1 VLPNFLVIGAGRS
14 GTTSLYEYLRE
25 HPEVFMSPVKE
36 TNYFALAEGS
46 EPERG
51 PGGVRV
57 RRGAVTTLAEY
68 EALFADAGDAR
79 AIGEASPRYLRTPE
93 SPARIDA
100 LLPDVRLVAIL
111 RNPVE
116 RAYAS
121 YLGLRRDGLEPQ
133 PTFEDAL
140 RDDDRRKRDGWP
152 FASLVD
158 AGLYHRHLTRYYER
172 FPAERI
178 RVYLHDDLRADAA
191 GLVRDLLSFL
201 EVDPGF
207 APDTSRVHGR
217 TGVVRNPFL
226 GVLWSRSRRARD
238 GLGPVVPRRVR
249 EGVRHWVLREQER
262 PPIRPATRAQLVRV
276 FRPDVL
282 ALQELIGRDL
292 SGWLAE
298 DPVSE

>member
-36 TNYFALAEGS
+36 TNYFAFPEGHQ
-46 EPERG
+46 PERG

-57 RRGAVTTLAEY
+57 RREAVTTRAAY
-68 EALFADAGDAR
+68 EALFEEAGDAR
-79 AIGEASPRYLRTPE
+79 AIGEASPRYLSTPE
-93 SPARIDA
+93 APARIEA

-111 RNPVE
+111 RDPVD

-121 YLGLRRDGLEPQ
+121 YLGLRRDGLEPE

-140 RDDDRRKRDGWP
+140 RDDDRRQREGWP
-152 FASLVD
+152 FA
-158 AGLYHRHLTRYYER
+158 GLIETGRYHRHLLRYYER

-201 EVDPGF
+201 EVDPEF
-207 APDTSRVHGR
+207 APDTARVHGR
-217 TGVVRNPFL
+217 TGLVRNRAL
-226 GVLWSRSRRARD
+226 RVLWSRSRRVRD
-238 GLGPVVPRRVR
+238 GLGPVVPRPVR
-249 EGVRHWVLREQER
+249 EGVRRWAIRDLER
-262 PPIRPATRAQLVRV
+262 PAIDPTTRARLIRV

-282 ALQELIGRDL
+282 ALEELIGRDL
-292 SGWLAE
+292 SAWLAE
-298 DPVSE
+298 EPISR

>member
-36 TNYFALAEGS
+36 ANYFAFPEGH

-51 PGGVRV
+51 PGGVLV
-57 RRGAVTTLAEY
+57 RRDAVTTLAEY
-68 EALFADAGDAR
+68 EALFEGAGDAR
-79 AIGEASPRYLRTPE
+79 AIGEASPRYLWTPE
-93 SPARIDA
+93 APARIDA

-121 YLGLRRDGLEPQ
+121 YLGLRRDGLEPE

-140 RDDDRRKRDGWP
+140 RADERRQREGWP
-152 FASLVD
+152 FASLIET
-158 AGLYHRHLTRYYER
+158 GRYHRHLSRYYER
-172 FPAERI
+172 FPADRI
-178 RVYLHDDLRADAA
+178 RVYLHDDLRTDAA

-201 EVDPGF
+201 GVDPDF

-217 TGVVRNPFL
+217 TGVVRNRAL
-226 GVLWSRSRRARD
+226 GVLWSRSGRVRD

-249 EGVRHWVLREQER
+249 EGVRRWVLSDMER
-262 PPIRPATRAQLVRV
+262 PQIEPATRAELVRV

-282 ALQELIGRDL
+282 ALEELIGRDL
-292 SGWLAE
+292 SAWLAE
-298 DPVSE
+298 DPVSG

>member
-1 VLPNFLVIGAGRS
+1 MLPNFLVIGAGRS

-36 TNYFALAEGS
+36 ANYFAFPEGHQ
-46 EPERG
+46 PERG
-51 PGGVRV
+51 PGGVLV
-57 RRGAVTTLAEY
+57 RRGAVSTLAEY

-93 SPARIDA
+93 APARIDA

-111 RNPVE
+111 RDPVE

-140 RDDDRRKRDGWP
+140 RDDERRQREGWP
-152 FASLVD
+152 FSGLVD
-158 AGLYHRHLTRYYER
+158 AGLYHRHLSRYYER
-172 FPAERI
+172 FPPERI

-201 EVDPGF
+201 GVDPDF
-207 APDTSRVHGR
+207 SPDTARVHGR
-217 TGVVRNPFL
+217 TGVVRNRVL
-226 GVLWSRSRRARD
+226 GELWSRSRRVRD
-238 GLGPVVPRRVR
+238 GLGPVMPRRVS
-249 EGVRHWVLREQER
+249 EGVRRWVLRDLER
-262 PPIRPATRAQLVRV
+262 PQVAPATRAQLIPV

-282 ALQELIGRDL
+282 ALEELIGRDL
-292 SGWLAE
+292 SAWLAE
-298 DPVSE
+298 DPT